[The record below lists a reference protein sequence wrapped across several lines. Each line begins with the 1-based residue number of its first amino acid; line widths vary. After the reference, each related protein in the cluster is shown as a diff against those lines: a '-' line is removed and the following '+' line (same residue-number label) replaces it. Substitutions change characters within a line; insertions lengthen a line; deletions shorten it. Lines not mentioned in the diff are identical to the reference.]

1 MRTMGLVKHY
11 TDSITGAFVYR
22 PRGMVARMYLNT
34 KDLRERPSEI
44 VAHECGH
51 AAMAWA
57 RLRGANLRRMPG
69 EEVMC
74 YALGRLVSHVNR
86 CCYAAGVW

>member
-22 PRGMVARMYLNT
+22 PGGMVARMYLNVR
-34 KDLRERPSEI
+34 DLRERPSEI

-74 YALGRLVSHVNR
+74 YALGRLVSQVNR
-86 CCYAAGVW
+86 CCYASGVW